1 MEELITDY
9 QELKYLEQ
17 KYQENKNPK
26 LLNAINDKIKAIKI
40 KLYLLKEEINTKE
53 KIYNPDINIDE
64 IITLLFDLLGSN
76 YILKEYMV
84 NINGQ
89 ISTFKVIGKKEVLE
103 NWIEKRAYNK
113 TFSNL
118 EFSNIAKTILEY
130 DNSLII
136 IGSIDNNYAI
146 TPFDYKKTFNN
157 TKIDLADFI
166 INCYYDN
173 SLKEVFDKLNE
184 YIKNNY
190 KGKSL

>member
-53 KIYNPDINIDE
+53 KFYNPDINIDE

>member
-17 KYQENKNPK
+17 KYQENKNPE

-53 KIYNPDINIDE
+53 KVYNPDINIDE

-146 TPFDYKKTFNN
+146 TPFDYKKTINN
-157 TKIDLADFI
+157 TKIDRADFI

>member
-17 KYQENKNPK
+17 KYQENKNPE

-53 KIYNPDINIDE
+53 KVYNPDINIDE
-64 IITLLFDLLGSN
+64 IITLLLDLLGSN
-76 YILKEYMV
+76 YFLKEYMV

-146 TPFDYKKTFNN
+146 TPFDYKKTINN

-173 SLKEVFDKLNE
+173 YLKEIFDKLNE

>member
-53 KIYNPDINIDE
+53 KVYNSDVNINE
-64 IITLLFDLLGSN
+64 IITLLLDLLGSN

-146 TPFDYKKTFNN
+146 TPFDYKKTINN

>member
-17 KYQENKNPK
+17 KYQENKNPE

-53 KIYNPDINIDE
+53 KVYNPDINIDE

-146 TPFDYKKTFNN
+146 TPFDYKKTINN

>member
-17 KYQENKNPK
+17 KYQENKNPE

-53 KIYNPDINIDE
+53 KVYNSDVNINE
-64 IITLLFDLLGSN
+64 IITLLLDLLGSN

-146 TPFDYKKTFNN
+146 TPFDYKKTINN

>member
-53 KIYNPDINIDE
+53 KVYNPDINIDE

>member
-146 TPFDYKKTFNN
+146 TPFDYKKTINN
-157 TKIDLADFI
+157 TKIDRADFI

>member
-17 KYQENKNPK
+17 KYQENKNPE

-53 KIYNPDINIDE
+53 KVYNSDVNINE
-64 IITLLFDLLGSN
+64 IITLLLDLLGSN

>member
-53 KIYNPDINIDE
+53 KVYNPDINIDE
-64 IITLLFDLLGSN
+64 IITLLLDLLGSN

>member
-40 KLYLLKEEINTKE
+40 KLYLLKEEINKKE

-146 TPFDYKKTFNN
+146 TPFDYKKTINN
-157 TKIDLADFI
+157 TKIDRADFI

>member
-17 KYQENKNPK
+17 KYQENKNPE

-53 KIYNPDINIDE
+53 KVYNPDINIDE

>member
-53 KIYNPDINIDE
+53 KVYNPDINIDE

-146 TPFDYKKTFNN
+146 TPFDYKKTINN

>member
-17 KYQENKNPK
+17 KYQENKNPE

-53 KIYNPDINIDE
+53 KVYNPDINIDE
-64 IITLLFDLLGSN
+64 IITLLLDLLGSN

-146 TPFDYKKTFNN
+146 TPFDYKKTINN

-173 SLKEVFDKLNE
+173 YLKEIFDKLNE

>member
-17 KYQENKNPK
+17 KYQENKNPE

-146 TPFDYKKTFNN
+146 TPFDYKKTINN

>member
-17 KYQENKNPK
+17 KYQENKNPE

-40 KLYLLKEEINTKE
+40 KLYLLKAEINTKE
-53 KIYNPDINIDE
+53 KVYNPDINIDE

>member
-53 KIYNPDINIDE
+53 KAYNPDINIDE
-64 IITLLFDLLGSN
+64 IITLLLDLLGSN

>member
-146 TPFDYKKTFNN
+146 TPFDYKKTINN